1 MNTYRIRIW
10 AFGYY
15 GEFNI
20 NLNGE
25 VDTPQINSN
34 IVAYC
39 RKNLIKFRKDR
50 FRHISLCQVTWE
62 KL

>member
-20 NLNGE
+20 DLNGE

-39 RKNLIKFRKDR
+39 KKNLIKFKQDR